1 MYNPELK
8 KKILFKPEIGP
19 EFRVKYKASIFSY
32 HENYYSYFIGV
43 IQILAIIMTVTETET
58 EKETDTDT
66 ETETVRDRDRDRDSD
81 SDSE

>member
-8 KKILFKPEIGP
+8 KKILLKPEIGP

-43 IQILAIIMTVTETET
+43 IQ
-58 EKETDTDT
+58 
-66 ETETVRDRDRDRDSD
+66 
-81 SDSE
+81 